1 MSTTPIRTFRKTVVE
16 RRRLYLD
23 YDCFLA
29 DTEKLASLQVVI
41 IPFTQDAPLKVDS
54 GFAEPTQRKVMFYVG
69 GGKSN
74 TNYTLQMIVGT
85 DQGQTKRDDIGMR
98 VLP

>member
-1 MSTTPIRTFRKTVVE
+1 MSTMPIRTFRKTVVE

-23 YDCFLA
+23 YDCWLA
-29 DTEKLASLQVVI
+29 ETEKLGSLQVVI
-41 IPFTQDAPLKVDS
+41 IPFTSDAPLTVNS
-54 GFAEPTQRKVMFYVG
+54 GFADAGQRKVMFYVG

-85 DQGQTKRDDIGMR
+85 DQGQTKRDDLGIR
-98 VLP
+98 VFP